1 MLHGVGKLHLS
12 QFLELWS
19 AVAPLIKCSEDPT
32 FCEKV
37 IVQTLT
43 KVLSIFLHH
52 LQFIPTSYCTMQQN
66 IWELQHIYFELMC
79 FLEFEEK
86 YWHKT
91 HAIKSNCNLMGASTT
106 NMLVAH
112 ALFMVRVLV
121 WLICPSAELL
131 SICVCQL
138 VVITSPQGMG
148 IQLEP
153 SVFPT
158 YPAIFCGHGD
168 CMEKYQAINDHVTG
182 CLRFPNPFGTTC
194 ALSTVV
200 SPPSENPTK
209 CELSSKRYSPCEL

>member
-1 MLHGVGKLHLS
+1 M
-12 QFLELWS
+12 
-19 AVAPLIKCSEDPT
+19 ICCCSSH
-32 FCEKV
+32 
-37 IVQTLT
+37 
-43 KVLSIFLHH
+43 KVLWRPYILWESDSTNTHKSSEYFSSPSPVYTNFLLYNAAKH
-52 LQFIPTSYCTMQQN
+52 LGITTH
-66 IWELQHIYFELMC
+66 LFELMC

-138 VVITSPQGMG
+138 VVIMSPQGMG